1 MGDGV
6 LAYFGWPIAH
16 EEDGE
21 RAVRAGLDLTRAVA
35 GLHAPDGQPL
45 AARVGIAI
53 GLVMV
58 GELIGEGEAQV
69 VGATPN
75 LAAGLQGL
83 AGAGQV
89 VIAEPT
95 ARLTGGNFDLAGL
108 SGRSR
113 SRGSTCRFSPI
124 ASRANS
130 GSKAV
135 SKHTLA
141 LL

>member
-83 AGAGQV
+83 
-89 VIAEPT
+89 
-95 ARLTGGNFDLAGL
+95 